1 MPTSHSFSPHWSRP
15 WFFTAIVCLYAAG
28 STSQG
33 LLAQDPKAALE
44 PTRKLTWAKVPAG
57 RFMMGSQV
65 PIEQILKDYAQ
76 YRPKKEVFQDEYPR
90 HTVEITKPFLMS
102 TTASLA

>member
-1 MPTSHSFSPHWSRP
+1 MKDEDSNIKQRFQPSR
-15 WFFTAIVCLYAAG
+15 
-28 STSQG
+28 
-33 LLAQDPKAALE
+33 
-44 PTRKLTWAKVPAG
+44 
-57 RFMMGSQV
+57 
-65 PIEQILKDYAQ
+65 EQILKDYAQ

>member
-1 MPTSHSFSPHWSRP
+1 
-15 WFFTAIVCLYAAG
+15 
-28 STSQG
+28 
-33 LLAQDPKAALE
+33 
-44 PTRKLTWAKVPAG
+44 
-57 RFMMGSQV
+57 MMGSQV